1 MSNASQRI
9 ADLSPAEKRAL
20 LAKLLRK
27 EASESRSFQPLSY
40 NQQGIWFLYQL
51 APESMVYNVNFA
63 ARIRSNVDI
72 PALRRAFQALV
83 DRHPALRTTF
93 SVRSGQPA
101 QQVHQELGVHFV
113 ETDASGWNSEV
124 LKSRLL
130 EEAYRPFDLERGPV
144 LRVNLFTCSAQEHVL
159 LLVVHHIAIDFWSL
173 AVLLTELG
181 VLYPAEKAGVQALLP
196 ALDSQYT
203 DYVRWQA
210 EMLAGPEGERLWAYW
225 QKQLAGQ
232 LPLLELPTDRPRPPV
247 PTYRGASYD
256 FHLNDELSR
265 RLKALAKAQGATLYM
280 VLLAA
285 FDVILNYHT
294 GQEDLLVGSP
304 VLGRSRAEFEGIVGL
319 FTNPVILRANCSGN
333 PTFEAFLAQM
343 RHTVLTAL
351 EHQDYPTLLLVERLR
366 PARDLSRPP
375 LCQVMFVL
383 DKPHQLAE
391 QGAPVFVLGDN
402 GLRMNPGGLELEAV
416 PLEHRAA
423 TLDLVMLTIETTH
436 SLSVSIRY
444 NSELF
449 DAATITRIA
458 KHFETVLHHV
468 TTQADARLNA
478 IKDMLAGMD
487 RQQLAAIRQKYR
499 EANVQRLKT
508 VKRVAVSVSQ
518 LRSDGANGYGTPR
531 QSGDLPYLHLN
542 GAAPGSN
549 H

>member
-93 SVRSGQPA
+93 PVRSGQPA

-173 AVLLTELG
+173 AVLLTELD

-343 RHTVLTAL
+343 RHTVLAAL

-508 VKRVAVSVSQ
+508 VKRLVVSVSQ
-518 LRSDGANGYGTPR
+518 LCSDGANGYGTPR